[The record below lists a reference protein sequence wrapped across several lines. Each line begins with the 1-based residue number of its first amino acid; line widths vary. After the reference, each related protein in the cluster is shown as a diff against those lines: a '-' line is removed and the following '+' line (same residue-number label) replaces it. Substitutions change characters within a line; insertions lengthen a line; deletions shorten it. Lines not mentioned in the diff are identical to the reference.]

1 MNFNSDTDVREC
13 DDIREELQPYLL
25 SQYSASPTISKILKD
40 FRTEID
46 AQPAKELF
54 IKKIMDIDTAEGVG
68 LDVWG
73 NILNIGRTV
82 TFQDGTKT
90 TLDDTHYRK
99 LLMYKALANI
109 TDASLAT
116 LNRMMPL
123 LFDGVIPRAFNRN
136 VPATLN
142 GMKFNTAPMHVVWV
156 LDGDMSELDLAIFA
170 YAGTLS
176 LGAGVGWSVVNIQDG
191 IFGFDGSELNPF
203 NQGTFINSGAII
215 VEPGTEGGAE
225 VTYYSVIIS
234 QRANETISVV
244 ATKDGVTHTYT
255 ESFSVESSGWQLT
268 ILCEPIG
275 EYLAG
280 NLIINGIERTDGQ
293 VTMMLNSD
301 ITVSATEAEQG
312 RVVYANGTIGWY
324 SFGWAPSHWIFYTDE
339 ECTTSI
345 SKDQLRGKLVL
356 HDVSGA
362 TAAGR
367 YRGQCLFG
375 SDNKVVTS
383 RCEYVTEIKQN
394 VHTGEMTTLNQAFN
408 SCFVLKKVDLSD
420 WDVKSATDMSSMFA
434 GCSALV
440 ETGDISHWNVSS
452 LLNASAMFES
462 CVALKSVDLSHW
474 ATPSLTNVGSMFFRC
489 SALQVI
495 DISGWDTSNITNVGN
510 MVASTAMKYVI
521 MDSDDI
527 KFSGNLAMP
536 DANNN
541 VKYLVR
547 ETMVSAYKSHAN
559 WSSRASRIDAVT
571 NYDIVRVN
579 GQITVTPKEVGTVVY
594 MNGTKGRSDHYYYFY
609 SDYQC
614 TNAIDKSTLT
624 GKVTVRDLSNGLPTN
639 GEGITGG
646 ETWFDQLN
654 QATEVDLSSVNVS
667 KKTTL
672 GIACNNCNNI
682 RKITGLN
689 NWYPEETRS
698 LFRAFASNPLLA
710 DIGDISHWRMP
721 ELTVCERTFYGC
733 DLRSIDLHDWYTPN
747 LLETDRMFEGN
758 PLLTVIDVSGIDTRN
773 AIDTTGMFTNCPS
786 LQYLII
792 DSLELKLKRTESYTW
807 FLNTTCKILVPRSKL
822 NDYKTFGSWSY
833 YANQFY
839 AIEDFNITRSNGQI
853 TVTPKEA

>member
-268 ILCEPIG
+268 ILCEAYNG
-275 EYLAG
+275 YLAG

-293 VTMMLNSD
+293 VTMMLNGD
-301 ITVSATEAEQG
+301 VNVSATEAQAG
-312 RVVYANGTIGWY
+312 YLVYMNGNRTQAGWWTPY
-324 SFGWAPSHWIFYTDE
+324 YYIFYSDQ
-339 ECTTSI
+339 ECTQTVNKAS
-345 SKDQLRGKLVL
+345 LRGKVIVN
-356 HDVSGA
+356 DVSDGLPADGDGIVGSASANNPACSQAQNVDVSDVDVSQKTSLNGA
-362 TAAGR
+362 
-367 YRGQCLFG
+367 FG
-375 SDNKVVTS
+375 KCTQLIKIVGLSKWNPINVVTINNIFLDDS
-383 RCEYVTEIKQN
+383 ILT
-394 VHTGEMTTLNQAFN
+394 
-408 SCFVLKKVDLSD
+408 
-420 WDVKSATDMSSMFA
+420 
-434 GCSALV
+434 
-440 ETGDISHWNVSS
+440 ETGDISKWK
-452 LLNASAMFES
+452 M
-462 CVALKSVDLSHW
+462 
-474 ATPSLTNVGSMFFRC
+474 PSLTGCEGAFCNCLALRSIDLHDWYTPNLQNTYRMFYGSN
-489 SALQVI
+489 ALRVI
-495 DISGWDTSNITNVGN
+495 DISGLNTENITQ
-510 MVASTAMKYVI
+510 ASQWFENNTSIAYII
-521 MDSDDI
+521 MESAEI
-527 KFSGNLAMP
+527 KFSGNVVMP
-536 DANNN
+536 SPNNN
-541 VKYLVR
+541 CKYLVP
-547 ETMVSAYKSHAN
+547 ETMLTAYKSHAN
-559 WSSRASRIDAVT
+559 WSSRASRIDSIN
-571 NYDIVRVN
+571 NY
-579 GQITVTPKEVGTVVY
+579 
-594 MNGTKGRSDHYYYFY
+594 
-609 SDYQC
+609 
-614 TNAIDKSTLT
+614 
-624 GKVTVRDLSNGLPTN
+624 
-639 GEGITGG
+639 
-646 ETWFDQLN
+646 
-654 QATEVDLSSVNVS
+654 
-667 KKTTL
+667 
-672 GIACNNCNNI
+672 
-682 RKITGLN
+682 
-689 NWYPEETRS
+689 
-698 LFRAFASNPLLA
+698 
-710 DIGDISHWRMP
+710 
-721 ELTVCERTFYGC
+721 
-733 DLRSIDLHDWYTPN
+733 
-747 LLETDRMFEGN
+747 
-758 PLLTVIDVSGIDTRN
+758 
-773 AIDTTGMFTNCPS
+773 
-786 LQYLII
+786 
-792 DSLELKLKRTESYTW
+792 
-807 FLNTTCKILVPRSKL
+807 
-822 NDYKTFGSWSY
+822 
-833 YANQFY
+833 
-839 AIEDFNITRSNGQI
+839 NITRSNGQI